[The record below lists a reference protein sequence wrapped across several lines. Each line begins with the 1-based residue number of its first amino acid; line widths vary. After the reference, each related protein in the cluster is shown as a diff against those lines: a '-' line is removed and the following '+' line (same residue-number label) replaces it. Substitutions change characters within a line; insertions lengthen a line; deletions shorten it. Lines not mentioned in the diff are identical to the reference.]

1 MNTTPASLKRFFQ
14 NNNPEYVSK
23 LHLKFCG
30 VNMKLHF
37 SFIVLLLAAKASFA
51 QLKITFPSKDDVTVT
66 ADWYPVNSESQT
78 ILLCHQNGFSRGE
91 YRETAQK
98 LNKLGFNCLA
108 IDQRAGGEVNGVPDE
123 TARDAKEKKKELTPI
138 NAEQDIQAAVDWLFQ
153 KYNRR
158 IILFGSS
165 YSASLALKVAKENDH
180 VFAVVAF
187 SPGEYFE
194 SKDFVAK
201 HVSGLKKPVFLTSSK
216 QEAPA
221 VTELSKDILSLV
233 KLQYIPKGEGD
244 HGSKVLWSSKPENQD
259 YWAALMSFLNR
270 MKKENE

>member
-1 MNTTPASLKRFFQ
+1 MRNTFF
-14 NNNPEYVSK
+14 
-23 LHLKFCG
+23 F
-30 VNMKLHF
+30 M
-37 SFIVLLLAAKASFA
+37 LLIALTSSAFA
-51 QLKITFPSKDDVTVT
+51 QLKITFPSKDDVIIT

-91 YRETAQK
+91 YIETAAK

-108 IDQRAGGEVNGVPDE
+108 IDQRVGVEVNGVVNE
-123 TARDAKEKKKELTPI
+123 TAKDAKDKKKVLTYI
-138 NAEQDIQAAVDWLFQ
+138 NAEQDITAAIHWLFC
-153 KYNRR
+153 KYKRR

-165 YSASLALKVAKENDH
+165 YSASLALKIANENDH
-180 VFAVVAF
+180 VFAAVAF
-187 SPGEYFE
+187 SPGEYFDGE
-194 SKDFVAK
+194 NFIAT
-201 HVSGLKKPVFLTSSK
+201 HVNGLKKPVFLTSSK
-216 QEAPA
+216 EEAPS

-233 KLQYIPKGEGD
+233 KVQFIPKGAGD